1 MPPTITSAANPHIK
15 RLRKLLT
22 SAKARREEQLAIAEG
37 IHLVESF
44 LQTGTTPDQYICA
57 QSALGHPEV
66 KALIEQLAQTT
77 AQAIVVS
84 NDIFSSLSSVHAS
97 VGIMIV
103 FTPSQPAKFPETF
116 TQTAVLLED
125 IQDPGNIGA
134 ILRVIAATGLRQVF
148 LSPDCASVWSPKA
161 LRAGMGAQFSL
172 MLYEEVD
179 LLALAKRSDIPVL
192 ATTLS
197 GQSQS
202 LYTLDLTHP
211 VLWTFGNEGQ
221 GVSQQLINLA
231 TTHVLIPQA
240 TNTVESLNVA
250 IAAAVCLY
258 EQFRQTA

>member
-44 LQTGTTPDQYICA
+44 LQTGATPDQYICA
-57 QSALGHPEV
+57 QSALEHPEV

-148 LSPDCASVWSPKA
+148 LSPGRPEAKSGPPGGGGPCGAMGAWWLFFA
-161 LRAGMGAQFSL
+161 LRLRGATGMQQRHR
-172 MLYEEVD
+172 
-179 LLALAKRSDIPVL
+179 LAAR
-192 ATTLS
+192 
-197 GQSQS
+197 
-202 LYTLDLTHP
+202 
-211 VLWTFGNEGQ
+211 
-221 GVSQQLINLA
+221 
-231 TTHVLIPQA
+231 
-240 TNTVESLNVA
+240 
-250 IAAAVCLY
+250 IAACCPSC
-258 EQFRQTA
+258 

>member
-1 MPPTITSAANPHIK
+1 MHPTITSAANPHIK
-15 RLRKLLT
+15 HLRKLLT

-134 ILRVIAATGLRQVF
+134 ILRVIAAIMIISR
-148 LSPDCASVWSPKA
+148 
-161 LRAGMGAQFSL
+161 
-172 MLYEEVD
+172 
-179 LLALAKRSDIPVL
+179 
-192 ATTLS
+192 
-197 GQSQS
+197 
-202 LYTLDLTHP
+202 
-211 VLWTFGNEGQ
+211 
-221 GVSQQLINLA
+221 
-231 TTHVLIPQA
+231 
-240 TNTVESLNVA
+240 
-250 IAAAVCLY
+250 
-258 EQFRQTA
+258 